1 MPGQWLDVHIPSLAK
16 PGGFT
21 ITSPPSTLLT
31 SEPYLELAVQ
41 KTDNPPAAWLHRPEN
56 DILGKELGIRVGG
69 SFVWDDKE
77 WESGKGCKRVV
88 FIAGGV
94 GINPFMSMLSHISEV
109 AIERKLGFE
118 IKFLYS
124 VRDAGPARNAGEILF
139 LPRLI
144 SIFSALGN
152 SAALELFLTP
162 SASDLKDG
170 EKGRNVK
177 YAEGIL
183 NGERMAVLGGPGVEI
198 LYRGR
203 RIIQKD
209 IERVIG
215 TKEEREGTVVY
226 VCAGRGMTD
235 WIVEYLEGVEGM
247 RGKEAGRVRCE
258 RWW

>member
-1 MPGQWLDVHIPSLAK
+1 
-16 PGGFT
+16 
-21 ITSPPSTLLT
+21 
-31 SEPYLELAVQ
+31 VQ
-41 KTDNPPAAWLHRPEN
+41 KTDNPPAAWLHRPES

-69 SFVWDDKE
+69 SFIWDDKE
-77 WESGKGCKRVV
+77 WECGKGCKRVV

-109 AIERKLGFE
+109 ATERKLGFE

-124 VRDAGPARNAGEILF
+124 ARDPGPARNAEEILF

-144 SIFSALGN
+144 SIFSSLGN
-152 SAALELFLTP
+152 SDALELFLTP
-162 SASDLKDG
+162 SASELKDG

-177 YAEGIL
+177 DEGGIS
-183 NGERMAVLGGPGVEI
+183 NGDRLAVLGGPGGEI
-198 LYRGR
+198 LYRR
-203 RIIQKD
+203 RRVRQKD

-215 TKEEREGTVVY
+215 TKEEREGTLVY
-226 VCAGRGMTD
+226 VCAGREMTD
-235 WIVEYLEGVEGM
+235 WIVEFLEGLEGM